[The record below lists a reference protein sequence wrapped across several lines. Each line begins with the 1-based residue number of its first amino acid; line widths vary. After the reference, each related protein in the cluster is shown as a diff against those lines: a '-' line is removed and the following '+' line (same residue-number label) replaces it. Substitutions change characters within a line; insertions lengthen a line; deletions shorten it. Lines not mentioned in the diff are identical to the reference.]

1 MALRASRFR
10 RHLLRGIA
18 FAGFATLAY
27 TGPAE
32 AQATYRIPAQSLDLA
47 LRDFGLQ
54 SGVTIMADAALT
66 RGKSTQGISRYSS
79 PEAALDAILRGTGLT
94 YRREGKVF
102 VIIALKSASTAGNGQ
117 AAVPAAAPIN
127 NQDPPLPDIIVT
139 AQKRAEPI
147 QKVPIALSAFT
158 SKTLDEYK
166 IEGGAE
172 LLRAVPNVNFSKN
185 NFSGYNFSIRG
196 VGTKAISVTTD
207 PAVAISFNNTPLL
220 RNRLFEQE
228 YFDVE
233 RIEVLRGPQG
243 TLYGRNATGGV
254 VNMITNKPTDKFE
267 GQLKTEVGNYDTRRV
282 SGMLNVPLGDTFA
295 VRVAGAYTKRSGF
308 DYNTVTDQA
317 VNGRDLWSTR
327 VSARWKP
334 ASNFTADLVWEHFN
348 EKDNRS
354 RTGKQLCH
362 NDPGPSEVGGVAAP
376 DAFQPLLSQ
385 GCAMGSLYGA
395 GAFGVPNGRSIPFIT
410 AAAGVV
416 SLGYVPDSNFGT
428 LISIINPNAD
438 PYAGIVQS
446 TNLRQIA
453 TKFDPQFQA
462 KNDVFQ
468 LNLDWDVAKNLK
480 ISSQSLYTKDYY
492 YSTQDYNRFNSN
504 PIFNDS
510 NVGLLDVFGNPIGPG
525 LTPGGIFV
533 DPQLGPSNTIIS
545 VDMVRSRSEQFSQEL
560 RIQSSNSG
568 PFNFSLGANYLHF
581 NISEDYYV
589 FDNLLSA
596 IAEGF
601 YNQLTGFGGPAQPC
615 PLNSDTGCMYVDP
628 NPLDKIN
635 GQGHNY
641 FRSDNVYKVDSYAAF
656 GEAYW
661 QVAHGFKLTAG
672 LRYTDDRKT
681 TTPIPS
687 QLLLAPGF
695 LGSGFV
701 GQGYP
706 AQPDIHQSWQRF
718 TGRLAL
724 DWTPRLSFT
733 DSTLFYASYS
743 RGYKAGGTNPP
754 GIDANPQYLQ
764 FYPQPTTYK
773 PEYINAFE
781 VGMKNSLDGGRLTL
795 NASAFFYDYKGY
807 QISKIVDRTALNEN
821 FNATTWGAELEAT
834 WRPVR
839 HLLINANVGYLGTRL
854 ANGSQSIDV
863 MDRTQG
869 DPNWTLVRPW
879 VQLTSNCI
887 APTKI
892 VQNILNDPSALP
904 FYLVALC
911 GGNAL
916 TGGFGPGSFLGSMYG
931 VYDLDTAP
939 NHGQGIAA
947 NVSGNELPNAPHW
960 TVNLGAQY
968 TIEMGDWALTPRADF
983 YRQSASW
990 ARIYN
995 TPIDRLK
1002 AWDNT
1007 NVSLTLDQRKWNM
1020 TFQLYVKNLF
1030 NATPITDAFINSD
1043 DSGLTTNVFTLDP
1056 RIIGFSIA
1064 KRF

>member
-1 MALRASRFR
+1 
-10 RHLLRGIA
+10 LLRGIA
-18 FAGFATLAY
+18 LGGVAALVCAS
-27 TGPAE
+27 PAI

-54 SGVTIMADAALT
+54 SGVTILADAALT
-66 RGKSTQGISRYSS
+66 RGKTTRGITRYAA
-79 PEAALDAILRGTGLT
+79 PDAALDAILKGTGLT

-102 VIIALKSASTAGNGQ
+102 VIIAATAASTAGNGQ
-117 AAVPAAAPIN
+117 AAASAAAPTD
-127 NQDPPLPDIIVT
+127 NQVSPYPDIIVT
-139 AQKRAEPI
+139 AQKKSESI
-147 QKVPIALSAFT
+147 QKVPLAVSAFT

-267 GQLKTEVGNYDTRRV
+267 GQLKAEIGNYDTRRV

-362 NDPGPSEVGGVAAP
+362 NDPGPSEVGGVAA
-376 DAFQPLLSQ
+376 AASFRPLLSQ
-385 GCAMGSLYGA
+385 GCAMGSLYGP
-395 GAFGVPNGRSIPFIT
+395 GAFGVPNGLSIPFIT

-416 SLGYVPDSNFGT
+416 SLGYVPGSNFGT
-428 LISIINPNAD
+428 LITIINPNAD
-438 PYAGIVQS
+438 PYAGITQS

-492 YSTQDYNRFNSN
+492 FSTQDYNRFNSN
-504 PIFNDS
+504 PIINDS

-545 VDMVRSRSEQFSQEL
+545 VDMVKSRSEQFSQEL

-581 NISEDYYV
+581 NTTEDYYV

-661 QVAHGFKLTAG
+661 QVAHGFKVTAG

-687 QLLLAPGF
+687 QLLLAPGY

-887 APTKI
+887 APTSI
-892 VQNILNDPSALP
+892 VQNVIADPNTPA

-931 VYDLDTAP
+931 VYDLNTAP

-1007 NVSLTLDQRKWNM
+1007 NLSLTLDQRKWNM

-1030 NATPITDAFINSD
+1030 NSTPITDAFINSD

>member
-1 MALRASRFR
+1 MSSGSLWFR
-10 RHLLRGIA
+10 RQLLRGIA
-18 FAGFATLAY
+18 LGGLAVLAIPNPAFAQTTF
-27 TGPAE
+27 
-32 AQATYRIPAQSLDLA
+32 RIPAQTLDLA

-54 SGVTIMADAALT
+54 SGVTILADAALT
-66 RGKSTQGISRYSS
+66 RGKTTQGINRASP
-79 PEAALDAILRGTGLT
+79 PEAALEAILRGTGLT
-94 YRREGKVF
+94 YRREGKIF
-102 VIIALKSASTAGNGQ
+102 VIIATKTGSIVGNGQ
-117 AAVPAAAPIN
+117 AAAAATPVN
-127 NQDPPLPDIIVT
+127 EQDPPLPDIIVT
-139 AQKRAEPI
+139 AQKKAESI
-147 QKVPIALSAFT
+147 QKVPVAVSAFT

-267 GQLKTEVGNYDTRRV
+267 GQVKVEGGNYDTRRA
-282 SGMLNVPLGDTFA
+282 SGMLNIPLGDTFA

-308 DYNTVTDQA
+308 DYNTLTDRK
-317 VNGRDLWSTR
+317 VNGRDLWSAR
-327 VSARWKP
+327 ASARWTP
-334 ASNFTADLVWEHFN
+334 SSNFTADLVWEHFS

-362 NDPGPSEVGGVAAP
+362 NDPGPTTVGGVAVP

-410 AAAGVV
+410 AASGVV
-416 SLGYVPDSNFGT
+416 TLGYEPNT
-428 LISIINPNAD
+428 LALINIINPDAD
-438 PYAGIVQS
+438 PYKGIVQS

-453 TKFDPQFQA
+453 TKFDPRFRA
-462 KNDVFQ
+462 TNDVFQ
-468 LNLDWDVAKNLK
+468 INLK
-480 ISSQSLYTKDYY
+480 WSVANNLELESQSLYSEDYY

-504 PIFNDS
+504 PIINNSDI
-510 NVGLLDVFGNPIGPG
+510 GLLDAFLNPIGKG
-525 LTPGGIFV
+525 LTPGGIYI

-545 VDMVRSRSEQFSQEL
+545 VDMVKSRSKQWSQEL
-560 RIQSSNSG
+560 RLQSSNNK
-568 PFNFSLGANYLHF
+568 PLNFSVGANYLHF
-581 NISEDYYV
+581 KINEDYYV
-589 FDNLLSA
+589 FDNMLSA
-596 IAEGF
+596 IAQGF
-601 YNQLTGFGGPAQPC
+601 FDYGTGFGGA
-615 PLNSDTGCMYVDP
+615 PLNCQLKSSDGCMYVDP

-641 FRSDNVYKVDSYAAF
+641 FRSANVYKVDSYAAF
-656 GEAYW
+656 GELYW
-661 QVAHGFKLTAG
+661 KVTPKFKVTAG

-687 QLLLAPGF
+687 QLLLAPGI
-695 LGSGFV
+695 LGAGFV
-701 GQGYP
+701 GSGYP

-718 TGRLAL
+718 TGRLAV

-754 GIDANPQYLQ
+754 GIGADPQYLQ
-764 FYPQPTTYK
+764 FFPQPTTYK

-781 VGMKNSLDGGRLTL
+781 VGMKNTLAGGRLTL
-795 NASAFFYDYKGY
+795 NASAFFYDYQGY

-821 FNATTWGAELEAT
+821 FNATTWGAEFEAT

-839 HLLINANVGYLGTRL
+839 NLLINANVGYLGTRL
-854 ANGSQSIDV
+854 ADGSKSIDV

-887 APTKI
+887 APTSI
-892 VQNILNDPSALP
+892 VQNILNDPYALS
-904 FYLVALC
+904 FYMVALC
-911 GGNAL
+911 GGNGL
-916 TGGFGPGSFLGSMYG
+916 TGGFGPGSALGSIYG
-931 VYDLDTAP
+931 VYDLNTAP
-939 NHGQGIAA
+939 NHGQGISA
-947 NVSGNELPNAPHW
+947 NVGGNELPNAPHW

-968 TIEMGDWALTPRADF
+968 TFEFGDWSLTPRADF

-1007 NVSLTLDQRKWNM
+1007 NLSLTLEQRPWNL

-1030 NATPITDAFINSD
+1030 NSTPITDAFINSD